1 VKVRDSVGLALVN
14 LRKRRLRTVL
24 TAMGVTVGIGALV
37 AMISFGQGMEKNV
50 TASFSALELFNVLTV
65 FPSGASAFG
74 RDPDEP
80 GPRPEATAGPAKV
93 LDDEA
98 VAAIAGLDGV
108 ETVYPEVN
116 FPALVGL
123 DDREDLQLVQ
133 VIPAKVAATKM
144 FQVKWGRPFTSDDEP
159 AVVVGESVLR
169 RLKAG
174 DPAAAVGRTL
184 RISSATLDLAG
195 FNPADLAAFLSGRKL
210 PVAKERHEFP
220 IVGVVAQRPFAGPV
234 GLQSDVFLPPGPAR
248 GIKRLPFRNVW
259 DLLRM
264 QDGRLGYASLTV
276 RLVSPRDLERVKAA
290 VRDLGFT
297 TFALSD
303 QFAEIRR
310 GFLYLDMVLAA
321 VGMIAIFVASLGIMN
336 TMLMSILERTREI
349 GVMKAVGAR
358 DADVRRVFF
367 VESSVIGLAGGLAG
381 YALGWVVS
389 RLINGVVNALLAR
402 QGVPAIDY
410 FAFPVWLPLGAVA
423 FSVLVSLLSGV
434 YPATRAARVDPVA
447 ALRHD

>member
-1 VKVRDSVGLALVN
+1 MKIRDSVGLALVN
-14 LRKRRLRTVL
+14 LRKRKLRTVL
-24 TAMGVTVGIGALV
+24 TVLGVTVGIGALV
-37 AMISFGQGMEKNV
+37 AMISFGQGMERNV

-65 FPSGASAFG
+65 LPPGAAVFG

-80 GPRPEATAGPAKV
+80 GPRPEMTAGPAKV

-98 VAAIAGLDGV
+98 LSAIAGLDGV
-108 ETVYPEVN
+108 EAVYPEVN
-116 FPALVGL
+116 FPAQVGL
-123 DDREDLQLVQ
+123 DGREDLQLVQ
-133 VIPAKVAATKM
+133 VIPAKVAAMKM
-144 FQVKWGRPFTSDDEP
+144 FQVKWGRPYASDEEP
-159 AVVVGESVLR
+159 AVIVGQALLR
-169 RLKAG
+169 RLG
-174 DPAAAVGRTL
+174 VEDPASAVGRML
-184 RISSATLDLAG
+184 QISSVTLNLAG
-195 FNPADLAAFLSGRKL
+195 FNPADLAGLFSGKKL
-210 PVAKERHEFP
+210 PVAKEKHEFT
-220 IVGVVAQRPFAGPV
+220 IAGVVADRAFAGPV
-234 GLQSDVFLPPGPAR
+234 PLQSDVFLPPGPAR

-264 QDGRLGYASLTV
+264 RDGRLGYASLTV
-276 RLVSPRDLERVKAA
+276 RLVSPRDLDRVKAA
-290 VRDLGFT
+290 VRELGFA

-367 VESSVIGLAGGLAG
+367 VESTVIGFGGGLAG
-381 YALGWVVS
+381 YGLGWLTS
-389 RLINGVVNALLAR
+389 LLINGIVNALLAR
-402 QGVPAIDY
+402 QRVPAMEY
-410 FAFPVWLPLGAVA
+410 FAFPLWLLFGAVA
-423 FSVLVSLLSGV
+423 FSILVSLLSGV
-434 YPATRAARVDPVA
+434 YPAHRAARVDPVA